1 MHSPPVQRTVVGD
14 VGQLI
19 ELKIGARIGAT
30 MTHASPMRG
39 RAAPAH
45 LGAGAARWGMLAAPA
60 WEVGWSLV
68 DLPLGRGR
76 GISPG
81 RGVPS
86 PGWRPPR
93 RVVTRVAPRKR
104 Q

>member
-60 WEVGWSLV
+60 SPRVGATYRRV
-68 DLPLGRGR
+68 TTRGR
-76 GISPG
+76 
-81 RGVPS
+81 
-86 PGWRPPR
+86 
-93 RVVTRVAPRKR
+93 